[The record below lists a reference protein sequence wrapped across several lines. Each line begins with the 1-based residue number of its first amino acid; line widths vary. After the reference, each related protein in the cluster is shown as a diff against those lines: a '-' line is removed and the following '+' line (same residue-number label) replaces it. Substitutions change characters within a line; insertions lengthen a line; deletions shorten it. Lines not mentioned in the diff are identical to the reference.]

1 MRSITTKRFKYL
13 LLKIQIEIR
22 KKTYFSKLS
31 SSTVFASKKA
41 IQRGLGGLPHKRLNQ
56 EAIALMAIAI
66 LLTNFTYTPVA
77 LAQDNSSAYYREK
90 AIHNPDGIGKYYM
103 GREIAQ
109 VMGHQAMMWLERESR
124 QTEEQPS
131 TTVQQLELKPD
142 DVVADIGAGT
152 GYFSF
157 RIAEKV
163 PEGKVYAVDIQ
174 PEMLDAVNFL
184 KQENNIANV
193 ETILGKED
201 NPNLPPVSIDLAFMV
216 DAYHEFAYPREM
228 MQGIYQALKPGGR
241 VVLLEYRKENPM
253 IMIKPLHKMT
263 QKQVKKELKAVGLKW
278 QTTKEFL
285 PEQHFLVFNKPV

>member
-1 MRSITTKRFKYL
+1 MKISQKYL
-13 LLKIQIEIR
+13 KYLI
-22 KKTYFSKLS
+22 SVS
-31 SSTVFASKKA
+31 
-41 IQRGLGGLPHKRLNQ
+41 LGIV
-56 EAIALMAIAI
+56 AIAF

-77 LAQDNSSAYYREK
+77 LAQDNTNSYYREK

-103 GREIAQ
+103 NREIAQ
-109 VMGHQAMMWLERESR
+109 VMGHQAMMWLERPSR
-124 QTEEQPS
+124 ETEEQPN
-131 TTVQQLELKPD
+131 TTVEKLDLQPD

-157 RIAEKV
+157 RLAKKV
-163 PEGKVYAVDIQ
+163 PAGKVYAIDIQ
-174 PEMLDAVNFL
+174 SEMLDALSFL
-184 KQENNIANV
+184 KQKNNITNV
-193 ETILGKED
+193 ETILGQED
-201 NPNLPPVSIDLAFMV
+201 NPNLPPESIDLAFMV

-228 MQGIYQALKPGGR
+228 MEGIVQALKPGGR

-285 PEQHFLVFNKPV
+285 PEQHFLVFSKPV

>member
-1 MRSITTKRFKYL
+1 MKNQQKYVAGL
-13 LLKIQIEIR
+13 A
-22 KKTYFSKLS
+22 
-31 SSTVFASKKA
+31 VA
-41 IQRGLGGLPHKRLNQ
+41 IV
-56 EAIALMAIAI
+56 AIA

-77 LAQDNSSAYYREK
+77 IAQDTPSYYREK

-103 GREIAQ
+103 NREIAG
-109 VMGHQAMMWLERESR
+109 VMGHQAMMWLERPSR
-124 QTEEQPS
+124 VTEEKPDL
-131 TTVQQLELKPD
+131 TVEELDLKPD

-157 RIAEKV
+157 RMAQQV

-174 PEMLDAVNFL
+174 PEMLDAISFL
-184 KQENNIANV
+184 KEENNIDNV
-193 ETILGKED
+193 ETVLGTEE
-201 NPNLPPVSIDLAFMV
+201 NPNLPPESIDLALMV

-228 MQGIYQALKPGGR
+228 MEGIVEALKPGGR

-278 QTTKEFL
+278 QETKQFL
-285 PEQHFLVFNKPV
+285 PEQHFLVFSKPV